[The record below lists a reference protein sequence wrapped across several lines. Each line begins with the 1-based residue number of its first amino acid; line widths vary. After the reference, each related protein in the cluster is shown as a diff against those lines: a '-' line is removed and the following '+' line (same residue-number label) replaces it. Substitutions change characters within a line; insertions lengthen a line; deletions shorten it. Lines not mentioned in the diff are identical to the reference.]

1 MLTLWNREYPLWQAP
16 AHAWA
21 RRSLRH
27 RLDLG
32 ERRPVCGVAQVMPQ
46 GRRCVVQL
54 PTHPATGGA
63 PLEIEVPR
71 CARMTITEDA
81 YAGQRLRITTWWGR
95 TLIHAPTTGIE
106 VHKG

>member
-1 MLTLWNREYPLWQAP
+1 MLAPRHREYPLWQAP

-27 RLDLG
+27 RLDLD
-32 ERRPVCGVAQVMPQ
+32 RRLVPGAARVMTR

-63 PLEIEVPR
+63 PLEIAVPR
-71 CARMTITEDA
+71 GARMTITEDR

-95 TLIHAPTTGIE
+95 TLIHTPTTSVE
-106 VHKG
+106 VGAR